1 MFFFLLQR
9 SMLLNLFDDFNLFL
23 LNVLAAPCG
32 KHPSVYRCSP
42 LFLFTLFIAALVAHF
57 QQLSTALERTMCTV
71 SPPPPLLSL
80 SVSEFDRNQKSHYA
94 AKAPFQEKI

>member
-1 MFFFLLQR
+1 
-9 SMLLNLFDDFNLFL
+9 MLLNLFHDLNLFL

-32 KHPSVYRCSP
+32 KHPSVYQCSP

-57 QQLSTALERTMCTV
+57 QQLSTALERTMCTISPV

-80 SVSEFDRNQKSHYA
+80 SVFEFDRNQKSHYA
-94 AKAPFQEKI
+94 AKASFQQKI